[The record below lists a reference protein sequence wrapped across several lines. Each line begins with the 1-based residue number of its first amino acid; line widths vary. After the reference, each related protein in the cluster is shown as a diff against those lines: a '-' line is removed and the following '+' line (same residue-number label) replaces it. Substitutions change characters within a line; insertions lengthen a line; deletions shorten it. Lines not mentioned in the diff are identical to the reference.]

1 MKPPGIGSS
10 SLSTDMDST
19 PLPRRRDFLQTAG
32 LGVLGWPVMQSFF
45 GSSMAAQ
52 AQTAAPTGTPALPQ
66 LNRFP
71 RMMQDWL
78 VNEVRAAE
86 QRGNARREAL
96 KTKADAE
103 AYVKSVQERIR
114 TCFGPLPEKTPLNAK
129 VTKVL
134 ERDKTMERDHYR
146 IENIVFESRPNYLV
160 TGNLYLPAGPGR
172 KGPFPG
178 VIGVCGHSLN
188 GKAEAAYQSFAQ
200 GLARQGMACFLIDPV
215 GQGERFQYLNEKLG
229 SRLGGGTSEH
239 NQMGAPQALVGEFL
253 GTWFVWDAMRAL
265 DYLLTRKEIDPQH
278 LGVTGNSGGGTQTTW
293 LCGME
298 PRFTM
303 AAPSCFV
310 TTFRRDAENELPQ
323 DMEQCPPRV
332 LAEDLDHCDFLAAMA
347 PKPVIIMA
355 QEKDYFDARGSAETY
370 ERLKKLYTLLGKPE
384 NIQLHIGPDPHGY
397 TQPNR
402 EAMYRFFSKATSIPA
417 ADAEPPITV
426 EKDEDLLCAPRGQVS
441 ESGSRTL
448 MSFTRDKA
456 EALAKKRG
464 SVGGDALKKAVRS
477 VLKMPALADSPP
489 DYRILRTVGQR
500 KYPAKAYCAYAV
512 ETEPLIHALVTRL
525 SEEAL
530 TSRLPRG
537 QSKAVLY
544 ISHRSADAE
553 LRSDPFVQELIAS
566 APDAAFFACD
576 VRGIGD
582 SQPDTCGANQFLG
595 RYGSHYFYS
604 AYSLMLDRP
613 LLGQRTFDVLRVI
626 QLLAAAGHT
635 EIHLAGHGWGALPA
649 AFAALLSEDVKQVTL
664 KHALTSFHDLAIH
677 DDQQWPNAFMLPYV
691 LEHFDLPDCYTALK
705 SRDLRLIEPWGAADG
720 MK

>member
-1 MKPPGIGSS
+1 MDSS
-10 SLSTDMDST
+10 S
-19 PLPRRRDFLQTAG
+19 LPRRRDFLQTSG
-32 LGVLGWPVMQSFF
+32 IGILGWPVIQSFL
-45 GSSMAAQ
+45 GSAGTALAQ
-52 AQTAAPTGTPALPQ
+52 NVTPAPAAFVPP

-78 VNEVRAAE
+78 VAEVRAAE

-103 AYVKSVQERIR
+103 AYVKSAQERIR
-114 TCFGPLPEKTPLNAK
+114 QCFGPLPEKTPLNAK

-188 GKAEAAYQSFAQ
+188 GKAEKAYQSFAQ

-253 GTWFVWDAMRAL
+253 GTWFVWDAIRAL
-265 DYLLTRKEIDPQH
+265 DYLLTRDEIDPNH

-370 ERLKKLYTLLGKPE
+370 ERLKKLYTLIGKPE

-402 EAMYRFFSKATSIPA
+402 EAMYRFFGKAAGIPA
-417 ADAEPPITV
+417 ADAEPLITI
-426 EKDEDLLCAPRGQVS
+426 ETDEDLLCTPKGQVTAM
-441 ESGSRTL
+441 GSRTL
-448 MSFTRDKA
+448 MSFTHDKA
-456 EALAKKRG
+456 ETLAKKRG
-464 SVGGDALKKAVRS
+464 SVSGAALETAVGE
-477 VLKMPALADSPP
+477 VLKMPALRDSPP
-489 DYRILRTVGQR
+489 DYRILRSMGQR

-512 ETEPLIHALVTRL
+512 ETEPMIHALVTRL
-525 SEEAL
+525 SEEVL

-544 ISHRSADAE
+544 VSHRSADAE
-553 LRSDPFVQELIAS
+553 LRDDPFVQELVAS
-566 APDAAFFACD
+566 SAGAAFFACD

-604 AYSLMLDRP
+604 AYISMLDRP
-613 LLGQRTFDVLRVI
+613 LLGQRAFDVLRVI
-626 QLLAAAGHT
+626 QLLTAAGHT
-635 EIHLAGHGWGALPA
+635 EIHLAGRGWGTLPA
-649 AFAALLSEDVKQVTL
+649 AFAALLSKDVKKVTL
-664 KHALTSFHDLAIH
+664 KHALTSFHDIAIH
-677 DDQQWPNAFMLPYV
+677 DDQQWPNAFMLPHA

>member
-1 MKPPGIGSS
+1 
-10 SLSTDMDST
+10 MDSS
-19 PLPRRRDFLQTAG
+19 PLPCRRDFLQTTG
-32 LGVLGWPVMQSFF
+32 LGLLSWPVMQSLF
-45 GSSMAAQ
+45 GSTSTAL
-52 AQTAAPTGTPALPQ
+52 AQTAATAPAAAVPA

-78 VNEVRAAE
+78 VAEVRAAE

-114 TCFGPLPEKTPLNAK
+114 QCFGPLPEKTPLNAK
-129 VTKVL
+129 VTKTL
-134 ERDKTMERDHYR
+134 ERDGYR
-146 IENIVFESRPNYLV
+146 IENIVFESRPNFLV
-160 TGNLYLPAGPGR
+160 TGNLYLPTNR
-172 KGPFPG
+172 KSPVPG

-188 GKAEAAYQSFAQ
+188 GKAEKAYQSFAQ
-200 GLARQGMACFLIDPV
+200 GLARQGQACFIIDPA

-239 NQMGAPQALVGEFL
+239 NQMGGPQALIGEFL
-253 GTWFVWDAMRAL
+253 GTWFVWDGMRAL
-265 DYLLTRKEIDPQH
+265 DYLLTRSEIDPKH

-332 LAEDLDHCDFLAAMA
+332 LAHDLDHCDFLAAMA

-355 QEKDYFDARGSAETY
+355 QEKDYFDARGSTETY

-402 EAMYRFFSKATSIPA
+402 EAMYRFFGKVTGIA
-417 ADAEPPITV
+417 AAAAEPVITV
-426 EKDEDLLCAPRGQVS
+426 EKDEDLLCTPRGQVA
-441 ESGSRTL
+441 EAGSRTV
-448 MSFTRDKA
+448 MSFTREKA
-456 EALAKKRG
+456 DDLAAKRKHLTSEALQ
-464 SVGGDALKKAVRS
+464 KAVRD
-477 VLKMPALADSPP
+477 VLKLPALADSPP
-489 DYRILRTVGQR
+489 DYRILRSVGAR
-500 KYPAKAYCAYAV
+500 KYPTKAYCTYAV
-512 ETEPLIHALVTRL
+512 ETEPMIHALVTRL
-525 SEEAL
+525 SEETL

-537 QSKAVLY
+537 LSKAVLY

-553 LRSDPFVQELIAS
+553 LRGDPFVQELIAAS
-566 APDAAFFACD
+566 PDAAFFACD

-595 RYGSHYFYS
+595 RYGSHYFYA
-604 AYSLMLDRP
+604 AYSQMLDRP
-613 LLGQRTFDVLRVI
+613 LLGQRSFDVLRVI

-635 EIHLAGHGWGALPA
+635 EIHLAGQGWGALPA
-649 AFAALLSEDVKQVTL
+649 AFAALLSREVKQVTL
-664 KHALTSFHDLAIH
+664 KHALTSFHELAVH
-677 DDQQWPNAFMLPYV
+677 DDQQWPTAFMLPQV
-691 LEHFDLPDCYTALK
+691 LHHFDLPDCYQALQ
-705 SRDLRLIEPWGAADG
+705 SRKLQLIEPWTAADG

>member
-1 MKPPGIGSS
+1 
-10 SLSTDMDST
+10 
-19 PLPRRRDFLQTAG
+19 
-32 LGVLGWPVMQSFF
+32 
-45 GSSMAAQ
+45 
-52 AQTAAPTGTPALPQ
+52 
-66 LNRFP
+66 
-71 RMMQDWL
+71 
-78 VNEVRAAE
+78 
-86 QRGNARREAL
+86 
-96 KTKADAE
+96 
-103 AYVKSVQERIR
+103 
-114 TCFGPLPEKTPLNAK
+114 
-129 VTKVL
+129 
-134 ERDKTMERDHYR
+134 
-146 IENIVFESRPNYLV
+146 
-160 TGNLYLPAGPGR
+160 
-172 KGPFPG
+172 

-188 GKAEAAYQSFAQ
+188 GKAAEAYQSFAQ
-200 GLARQGMACFLIDPV
+200 GLARQGQACFIIDPA

-239 NQMGAPQALVGEFL
+239 NQMGGPQALIGEFL

-265 DYLLTRKEIDPQH
+265 DYLLTRSEIDPKH

-303 AAPSCFV
+303 GAPSCFV

-332 LAEDLDHCDFLAAMA
+332 LAHDLDHCDFLAAMA

-355 QEKDYFDARGSAETY
+355 QEKDYFDARGSTETY

-397 TQPNR
+397 TQSNR
-402 EAMYRFFSKATSIPA
+402 EAMYRFFGKVTGIPA
-417 ADAEPPITV
+417 AAAEPTITV
-426 EKDEDLLCAPRGQVS
+426 EKDADLLCTPRGQVA

-448 MSFTRDKA
+448 MSFTREKA
-456 EALAKKRG
+456 DDLAAKRKHLTGEALQ
-464 SVGGDALKKAVRS
+464 KAVRE
-477 VLKMPALADSPP
+477 VLKLAARADSPP
-489 DYRILRTVGQR
+489 DYRILRGVGSR
-500 KYPAKAYCAYAV
+500 KYPSKGYCTYAV

-553 LRSDPFVQELIAS
+553 LRGDPFVQELIAAS
-566 APDAAFFACD
+566 PDAAFFACD

-595 RYGSHYFYS
+595 RYGSHYFYA
-604 AYSLMLDRP
+604 AYSQMLDRP

-635 EIHLAGHGWGALPA
+635 EIHLAGQGWGALPA
-649 AFAALLSEDVKQVTL
+649 AFAALLSREVKQVTL
-664 KHALTSFHDLAIH
+664 KHALTSFHELAVH
-677 DDQQWPNAFMLPYV
+677 DDQQWPTAFMLPQV
-691 LEHFDLPDCYTALK
+691 LHHFDLADCYKALQSQK
-705 SRDLRLIEPWGAADG
+705 LQLIEPWTAADG

>member
-1 MKPPGIGSS
+1 
-10 SLSTDMDST
+10 MDT
-19 PLPRRRDFLQTAG
+19 THLPRRRDFLQTTG
-32 LGVLGWPVMQSFF
+32 LGLMSLPVLQSFF
-45 GSSMAAQ
+45 GSTSTAL
-52 AQTAAPTGTPALPQ
+52 AQTAAKAPAATAAAVPA

-71 RMMQDWL
+71 RMMQEWL
-78 VNEVRAAE
+78 VAEVRAAE

-114 TCFGPLPEKTPLNAK
+114 QCFGPLPEKTPLNAK
-129 VTKVL
+129 VTKTL
-134 ERDKTMERDHYR
+134 ERDGYR
-146 IENIVFESRPNYLV
+146 IENIVFESRPGYLV
-160 TGNLYLPAGPGR
+160 TGNLYLPTNR
-172 KGPFPG
+172 KGKVPG

-188 GKAEAAYQSFAQ
+188 GKAAEAYQSFAQ
-200 GLARQGMACFLIDPV
+200 GLARQGQVCFLIDPV

-229 SRLGGGTSEH
+229 SRLGGGTTEH

-253 GTWFVWDAMRAL
+253 GTWFVWDGIRAL
-265 DYLLTRKEIDPQH
+265 DYLLTRPEVDPQH
-278 LGVTGNSGGGTQTTW
+278 LGITGNSGGGTQTTW
-293 LCGME
+293 LCGLE

-303 AAPSCFV
+303 GAPSCFI

-332 LAEDLDHCDFLAAMA
+332 LAQDLDHCDFLAAMA
-347 PKPVIIMA
+347 PKPVIILA
-355 QEKDYFDARGSAETY
+355 QEKDFFDNRGSTESY

-397 TQPNR
+397 TQSNR
-402 EAMYRFFSKATSIPA
+402 EAMYRFFGKATGIPA
-417 ADAEPPITV
+417 AAAEPAITI
-426 EKDEDLLCAPRGQVS
+426 EKDADLLCTPKGQVA

-448 MSFTRDKA
+448 MSFTREKA
-456 EALAKKRG
+456 DDLAAKRKPLSGAALQQ
-464 SVGGDALKKAVRS
+464 AVRE
-477 VLKMPALADSPP
+477 VLKLPALAESPP
-489 DYRILRTVGQR
+489 DYRILRSVGSR
-500 KYPAKAYCAYAV
+500 KYPTKGYCTYAV
-512 ETEPLIHALVTRL
+512 ETEPMIHALVTRL
-525 SEEAL
+525 SPEAL

-553 LRSDPFVQELIAS
+553 LRSDPFVQELIAA

-595 RYGSHYFYS
+595 LYGSHYFYA
-604 AYSLMLDRP
+604 AYSQMLDRP
-613 LLGQRTFDVLRVI
+613 LLGQRVFDVLRVL

-635 EIHLAGHGWGALPA
+635 EIHLAGQGWGALPA
-649 AFAALLSEDVKQVTL
+649 ALAAVLSPDLKQVTL
-664 KHALTSFHDLAIH
+664 KHALTSFHDLASH
-677 DDQQWPNAFMLPYV
+677 EDQQWPTAFMLPQV
-691 LEHFDLPDCYTALK
+691 LQIFDLPDCYQALQK
-705 SRDLRLIEPWGAADG
+705 QNLQLIEPWSAADG

>member
-1 MKPPGIGSS
+1 
-10 SLSTDMDST
+10 MDST
-19 PLPRRRDFLQTAG
+19 PLPCRRDFLQTTG
-32 LGVLGWPVMQSFF
+32 LGLLSWPVMQSFF
-45 GSSMAAQ
+45 GSTSNAL
-52 AQTAAPTGTPALPQ
+52 AQTSATAPTAGVPA

-78 VNEVRAAE
+78 VAEVRAAE
-86 QRGNARREAL
+86 SRGNARRDAL
-96 KTKADAE
+96 KTQADAE

-114 TCFGPLPEKTPLNAK
+114 ECFGPLPEKTPLNAK
-129 VTKVL
+129 VTKTL
-134 ERDKTMERDHYR
+134 ERDGYH
-146 IENIVFESRPNYLV
+146 IENIVFESRPNFLV
-160 TGNLYLPAGPGR
+160 TGNLYLPTNQKSPV
-172 KGPFPG
+172 PG

-188 GKAEAAYQSFAQ
+188 GKAAEAYQSFAQ
-200 GLARQGMACFLIDPV
+200 GLARQGQACFIIDPA

-239 NQMGAPQALVGEFL
+239 NQMGGPQALIGEFL
-253 GTWFVWDAMRAL
+253 GNWFVWDAMRAL
-265 DYLLTRKEIDPQH
+265 DYLLTRQEIDPKH

-303 AAPSCFV
+303 GAPSCFV

-323 DMEQCPPRV
+323 DMEQCPPGV
-332 LAEDLDHCDFLAAMA
+332 LAHDLDHCDFLAAMA

-355 QEKDYFDARGSAETY
+355 QEKDYFDARGSTETY

-397 TQPNR
+397 TQSNR
-402 EAMYRFFSKATSIPA
+402 EAMYRFFGKVTGIPA
-417 ADAEPPITV
+417 AATEPTITV
-426 EKDEDLLCAPRGQVS
+426 EKDADLLCTPRGQVA
-441 ESGSRTL
+441 EAGSRTL
-448 MSFTRDKA
+448 MSFTREKA
-456 EALAKKRG
+456 DDLAAKRKHLSSEALQ
-464 SVGGDALKKAVRS
+464 KAVRET
-477 VLKMPALADSPP
+477 LKLPALADSPP
-489 DYRILRTVGQR
+489 DYRILRSVGVR
-500 KYPAKAYCAYAV
+500 KYPTKAYCTYAV

-525 SEEAL
+525 SDEAL

-537 QSKAVLY
+537 LRKAVLY
-544 ISHRSADAE
+544 ISNRSADAE

-582 SQPDTCGANQFLG
+582 SQPDTCGANQFLS
-595 RYGSHYFYS
+595 RYGSHYFYA
-604 AYSLMLDRP
+604 AYSQMLDRP

-635 EIHLAGHGWGALPA
+635 EIHLAGQGWGALPA
-649 AFAALLSEDVKQVTL
+649 AFAALLSREVKQVTL
-664 KHALTSFHDLAIH
+664 KHALTSFHELAVH
-677 DDQQWPNAFMLPYV
+677 DDQQWPTAFMLPQV
-691 LEHFDLPDCYTALK
+691 LHHFDLSECYKALQSQK
-705 SRDLRLIEPWGAADG
+705 LQLIEPWTAADG

>member
-1 MKPPGIGSS
+1 
-10 SLSTDMDST
+10 MDTS

-32 LGVLGWPVMQSFF
+32 LGLVGLPLMQSFF
-45 GSSMAAQ
+45 GSTGLAA
-52 AQTAAPTGTPALPQ
+52 AQTAAPATTAASLPQ

-71 RMMQDWL
+71 RMMQEWL
-78 VNEVRAAE
+78 VAEVRAAE
-86 QRGNARREAL
+86 ARGNARRDAL

-114 TCFGPLPEKTPLNAK
+114 ECFGPLPEKTPLNAK
-129 VTKVL
+129 VTKIL
-134 ERDKTMERDHYR
+134 ERDGYR
-146 IENIVFESRPNYLV
+146 IENIVFESRPNFMV
-160 TGNLYLPAGPGR
+160 TGNLYLPTNG
-172 KGPFPG
+172 KGKVPG

-188 GKAEAAYQSFAQ
+188 GKAAEAYQSFAQ
-200 GLARQGMACFLIDPV
+200 GLARQGQACFIVDPA

-239 NQMGAPQALVGEFL
+239 NQMGAPQALIGEFL

-265 DYLLTRKEIDPQH
+265 DYLLTRPEIDPQH

-303 AAPSCFV
+303 GAPSCFV

-332 LAEDLDHCDFLAAMA
+332 LANDLDHCDFLAAMA

-355 QEKDYFDARGSAETY
+355 QEKDYFDNRGSTETY
-370 ERLKKLYTLLGKPE
+370 ERLKKIYTLLGKPE

-397 TQPNR
+397 SQSNR
-402 EAMYRFFSKATSIPA
+402 EAMYRFFGKATGIPA
-417 ADAEPPITV
+417 AASEPTITI
-426 EKDEDLLCAPRGQVS
+426 EKDEDLQAAPRGQVS
-441 ESGSRTL
+441 ELGSRTV
-448 MSFTRDKA
+448 MDFTREKA
-456 EALAKKRG
+456 DDLAAKRKHL
-464 SVGGDALKKAVRS
+464 SGDALQSAVRQ
-477 VLKMPALADSPP
+477 VLKLPALAEAPP
-489 DYRILRTVGQR
+489 DYRILRSVGAR
-500 KYPAKAYCAYAV
+500 KYPTKAYCTYAV
-512 ETEPLIHALVTRL
+512 ETEPMIHALLTRL
-525 SEEAL
+525 SDETL
-530 TSRLPRG
+530 TSRIPRG
-537 QSKAVLY
+537 LSKAVLY

-553 LRSDPFVQELIAS
+553 LRGDPFVQELIAS

-604 AYSLMLDRP
+604 AYGVMLDKP

-635 EIHLAGHGWGALPA
+635 EIHLAGQGWGALPA
-649 AFAALLSEDVKQVTL
+649 ALAAVLSRAVKQVTL
-664 KHALTSFHDLAIH
+664 KHALTSFHDLAVH
-677 DDQQWPNAFMLPYV
+677 DDQQWPNAFMLP
-691 LEHFDLPDCYTALK
+691 ECC
-705 SRDLRLIEPWGAADG
+705 SSLIFRIA
-720 MK
+720 MRS